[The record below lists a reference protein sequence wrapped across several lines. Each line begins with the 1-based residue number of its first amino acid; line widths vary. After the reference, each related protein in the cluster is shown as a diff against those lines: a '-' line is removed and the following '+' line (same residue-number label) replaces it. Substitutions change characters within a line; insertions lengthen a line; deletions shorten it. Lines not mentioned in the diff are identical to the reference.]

1 MIELG
6 RKQFLTVKREVS
18 IGLYLGTEGVEG
30 EAILLPKSQIIKP
43 LKPGDRVEVFVYK
56 DSEDRMVA
64 TMKQPKLQVGEI
76 GMLQVADVAKIG
88 AFLDWGLEKDLF
100 LPFKEQLGKVKKEAW
115 IMVGL
120 YIDKSS
126 RICATMKIYDLLSM
140 NSPYNENDKVKGI
153 VYEVKPGLGALIAV
167 DGKYHGLV
175 HEKELYEE
183 LKVGNSIEARVVK
196 KRADG
201 KLDLS
206 IRKKA
211 YRQMDKDAKMIIDEM
226 KKNGGTLHLCDKS
239 SPEEIERTLN
249 MSKNAFKRAVGKLYK
264 LRKVEIKADRIELKK

>member
-43 LKPGDRVEVFVYK
+43 LKPGDSVEVFVYK

-64 TMKQPKLQVGEI
+64 TMKQAKLQVGEI

-140 NSPYNENDKVKGI
+140 NSPYNENDKVNGI

-183 LKVGNSIEARVVK
+183 LKIGNSIEARVVK

-211 YRQMDKDAKMIIDEM
+211 YRQMDKDAKMIIDEL
-226 KKNGGTLHLCDKS
+226 KKKGGTLYLCDKS
-239 SPEEIERTLN
+239 SPEEIERTLS
-249 MSKNAFKRAVGKLYK
+249 MSKNSFKRAVGKLYK
-264 LRKVEIKADRIELKK
+264 LRKVDIKADRIELKK

>member
-6 RKQFLTVKREVS
+6 RKQILTVKREVS
-18 IGLYLGTEGVEG
+18 IGVYLGTEGVEG
-30 EAILLPKSQIIKP
+30 EAVLLPKSQIVKP
-43 LKPGDRVEVFVYK
+43 LSVGEKVEVFIYK

-64 TMKQPKLQVGEI
+64 TMKSPKLQVGEI
-76 GMLQVADVAKIG
+76 GMLQVADVSGIG

-100 LPFKEQLGKVKKEAW
+100 LPFKEQLGKAKKESW

-140 NSPYNENDKVKGI
+140 NAPYSENDKVKGI

-167 DGKYHGLV
+167 DGKYHGLI
-175 HEKELYEE
+175 HESELFDE
-183 LKVGNSIEARVVK
+183 LKIGKMIEARVVK
-196 KRADG
+196 KRPDG

-211 YRQMDKDAKMIIDEM
+211 YRQMDKDSRTIMDELN
-226 KKNGGTLHLCDKS
+226 KNKGVLYLNDKS
-239 SPEEIERTLN
+239 SPEEIAEKLN
-249 MSKNAFKRAVGKLYK
+249 MSKNSFKRAVGKLYK
-264 LRKVEIKADRIELKK
+264 LRKVDIKADSIILKK

>member
-6 RKQFLTVKREVS
+6 RKQILTVKREVS
-18 IGLYLGTEGVEG
+18 IGVYLGTEGVEG
-30 EAILLPKSQIIKP
+30 EAVLLPKSQIVKP
-43 LKPGDRVEVFVYK
+43 LSVGEKVEVFIYK

-64 TMKQPKLQVGEI
+64 TMKSPKLQVGEI
-76 GMLQVADVAKIG
+76 GMLQVADVSGIG

-100 LPFKEQLGKVKKEAW
+100 LPFKEQLGKAKKESW

-140 NSPYNENDKVKGI
+140 NAPYSENDKVKGI

-167 DGKYHGLV
+167 DGKYHGLI
-175 HEKELYEE
+175 HESELFDE
-183 LKVGNSIEARVVK
+183 LKIGKTIEARVVK
-196 KRADG
+196 KRPDG

-211 YRQMDKDAKMIIDEM
+211 YRQMDKDSRTIMDELN
-226 KKNGGTLHLCDKS
+226 KNKGVLYLNDKS
-239 SPEEIERTLN
+239 SPEEIAEKLN
-249 MSKNAFKRAVGKLYK
+249 MSKNSFKRAVGKLYK
-264 LRKVEIKADRIELKK
+264 LRKVDIKADSIILKK

>member
-6 RKQFLTVKREVS
+6 RKQILTVKREVS
-18 IGLYLGTEGVEG
+18 IGVYLGTEGVEG
-30 EAILLPKSQIIKP
+30 EAILLPKSQIVKA
-43 LKPGDRVEVFVYK
+43 LKVGDKIEVFVYK

-64 TMKQPKLQVGEI
+64 TMKSPKLQVGEI
-76 GMLQVADVAKIG
+76 GMLQVADVSGIG

-100 LPFKEQLGKVKKEAW
+100 LPFKEQLGKAKKDSW

-140 NSPYNENDKVKGI
+140 NAPYVENDKVKGV
-153 VYEVKPGLGALIAV
+153 VYEIKPGLGALIAV
-167 DGKYHGLV
+167 DGKYHGLI
-175 HEKELYEE
+175 HENELFDE
-183 LKVGNSIEARVVK
+183 LKVGNTIEARVVK
-196 KRADG
+196 KRSDG
-201 KLDLS
+201 KLDLA

-211 YRQMDKDAKMIIDEM
+211 YRQMDKDSKLIMDKI
-226 KKNGGTLHLCDKS
+226 KQGGGVLNLNDKS
-239 SPEEIERTLN
+239 SPEEIERQLN

-264 LRKVEIKADRIELKK
+264 LRKVEIKADRIILKK

>member
-43 LKPGDRVEVFVYK
+43 LKPGDSVEVFVYK

-175 HEKELYEE
+175 HENELYEE
-183 LKVGNSIEARVVK
+183 LKIGNSIEARVVK

-211 YRQMDKDAKMIIDEM
+211 YRQMDKDAKMIIDEL
-226 KKNGGTLHLCDKS
+226 KKKGGTLHLCDKS
-239 SPEEIERTLN
+239 SPEEIESTLN